1 MLVFVD
7 KQFLCN
13 IFALPA
19 NSYQYFIHEIK
30 PIKMLIG
37 DKSRAAIHAE
47 LENEFVCGL
56 WKSAVSYVLCNSQ
69 AEIGKGLSV
78 A

>member
-30 PIKMLIG
+30 PIKMLTG

-56 WKSAVSYVLCNSQ
+56 
-69 AEIGKGLSV
+69 
-78 A
+78 